1 MQIVSC
7 PSCGAE
13 VTFRSHASVMAVCEY
28 CNTSVLK
35 DADSVKDMG
44 KMSAVLEDYSPIQ
57 INTSGVLGGR
67 QFTVVGRIQLQY
79 SAGMWNEWYLLF
91 DDGSG
96 GWLGDSSGQFVVTTV
111 REASGPLPSFPSLS
125 PGNSTTV
132 DGRRYTVAEVRN
144 AQCIG
149 GQGELPFRVG
159 DGWRA
164 QVADLR
170 DGGSFATLDYSD
182 GEVPTVYTG
191 VSVTL
196 ESMQCQLLRDDE
208 EIRRTTGRH
217 RGKLTA
223 LDCPSCGSPIKYL
236 PGLTSALLCP
246 SCHAQLDAASPKVEV
261 LRAGERLEAMR
272 PSLEL
277 GAMARK
283 NGQELRV
290 TGFMVREDDEGTRW
304 NEYLLYAN
312 RSGFSW
318 LVETDDGWYRANVM
332 SEWPNWEGGDYA
344 RLDKASFRKLYSY
357 GARVVYAAGAF
368 NWRVQA
374 GDTVHVTEFEQGQV
388 KLAAELS
395 SEELTWSR
403 STPVPYDQLKALF
416 GASLRGKEPKPKT
429 RAGNPKSF
437 AKKAIM
443 VMLALNLVP
452 IVLSFGGAFF
462 YNLIGA
468 LAIFLPALFIESQG
482 KDK

>member
-1 MQIVSC
+1 MQIVAC

-44 KMSAVLEDYSPIQ
+44 RMSAVLEDYSPVQ

-91 DDGSG
+91 DDGAT
-96 GWLGDSSGQFVVTTV
+96 GWLGDSSGQFVFTSARQT
-111 REASGPLPSFPSLS
+111 SGALPAFGSLS
-125 PGNSTTV
+125 PGNFTTV
-132 DGRRYTVAEVRN
+132 EGRRYTVAEVRT

-149 GQGELPFRVG
+149 GQGELPFKVG

-170 DGGSFATLDYSD
+170 DGASFATLDYSD
-182 GEVPTVYTG
+182 GAVPTVYTG

-196 ESMQCQLLRDDE
+196 DSMQCQLLRDDD

-223 LDCPSCGSPIKYL
+223 LDCPSCGGPIKYL
-236 PGLTSALLCP
+236 PGLTSTLLCP
-246 SCHAQLDAASPKVEV
+246 SCHAQLDAASPKVQV
-261 LRAGERLEAMR
+261 LQAGERLEAMR

-277 GAMARK
+277 GAMARM
-283 NGQELRV
+283 NQQEFRV

-304 NEYLLYAN
+304 TEYLMYGN

-318 LVETDDGWYRANVM
+318 LVETDEGWYRANVM
-332 SEWPNWEGGDYA
+332 SEWPAWDGGDYA
-344 RLDKASFRKLYSY
+344 RQDKASFKKLYSY

-368 NWRVQA
+368 NWKVQA

-388 KLAAELS
+388 RLAAELAQ
-395 SEELTWSR
+395 EELTWSR

-416 GASLRGKEPKPKT
+416 GTSLRGKEPAPKT
-429 RAGNPKSF
+429 RPGSPKST

-452 IVLSFGGAFF
+452 ILLSFSGAFF

-482 KDK
+482 KDQ

>member
-35 DADSVKDMG
+35 DADAVKDMG
-44 KMSAVLEDYSPIQ
+44 KMSAVLEDYSPVQ

-67 QFTVVGRIQLQY
+67 PFTVVGRIQLQY

-91 DDGSG
+91 DDGAG
-96 GWLGDSSGQFVVTTV
+96 GWLGDSSGQFVVTTA
-111 REASGPLPSFPSLS
+111 RQAGGPLPRFPELS
-125 PGNSTTV
+125 PGNFTTV
-132 DGRRYTVAEVRN
+132 EGRRYTVAEVRT
-144 AQCIG
+144 ARCIG

-170 DGGSFATLDYSD
+170 DGASFATLDYSD

-196 ESMQCQLLRDDE
+196 ESMQCQLLRDDD
-208 EIRRTTGRH
+208 EIRRSTGRH

-223 LDCPSCGSPIKYL
+223 LDCPSCGGPIKYL

-246 SCHAQLDAASPKVEV
+246 SCHAQLDASSPKVQV
-261 LRAGERLEAMR
+261 LQAGERLDAMR

-277 GAMARK
+277 GAVARM
-283 NGQELRV
+283 NRQEFRV

-304 NEYLLYAN
+304 SEYLMYGN

-332 SEWPNWEGGDYA
+332 SDWPSWDGGDYA
-344 RLDKASFRKLYSY
+344 RQDKATFKKLYSY
-357 GARVVYAAGAF
+357 DARVVYAAGAF

-395 SEELTWSR
+395 QEELTWSR
-403 STPVPYDQLKALF
+403 STPVPFDQMKALF
-416 GASLRGKEPKPKT
+416 GASFRGREPAPKGK
-429 RAGNPKSF
+429 AGSPKSL

-452 IVLSFGGAFF
+452 ILLSFGGAFF

-468 LAIFLPALFIESQG
+468 LAIFLPALFIDTQG